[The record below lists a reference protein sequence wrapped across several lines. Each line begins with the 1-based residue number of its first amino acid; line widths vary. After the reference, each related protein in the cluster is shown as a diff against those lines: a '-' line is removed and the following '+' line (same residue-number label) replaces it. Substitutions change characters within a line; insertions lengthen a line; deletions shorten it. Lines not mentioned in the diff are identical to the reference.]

1 MKWELFKEHFHESYH
16 FKVRPFIESA
26 ECDSIYA
33 HLKERS
39 KKGHKIA
46 PSSSLTYRCFRETPM
61 NEIKVVL
68 MGMAPY
74 HTMKNG
80 QYVADGLLMG
90 CSTTGILQPSL
101 QQFYSGI
108 AEELYEQ
115 DNPVRHS
122 RNPDVTYLAK
132 QGVFMYNASLTTEVN
147 KAGSHLD
154 IWHPFTKYVIEE
166 IINPL
171 DVPVVFLGKDAE
183 KFDRYILPFN
193 WSFVVQHPASAAYK
207 GTQWSPEGVFQKVNK
222 ILKDNNNFTIE
233 WLQ

>member
-115 DNPVRHS
+115 DNPVRHA

-166 IINPL
+166 ILNPL

-207 GTQWSPEGVFQKVNK
+207 GTQWSPEGVFKKVNK